1 MGLLEILGIGKGT
14 AASEEAGR
22 LHSLVEKVLGGEPE
36 ERIKLV
42 TGYAGLLGK
51 VSYADMEMSEAEL
64 ERIGAL
70 LVEKLALSSFDAASI
85 LKMLTEDTATL
96 YSVEDH
102 LYTRMLN
109 DVLDKEQKLELL
121 GALFAVAAANM
132 AISNLED
139 NTVRVISKGLLLSH
153 KEFIEARLRYR
164 DHLEVLK

>member
-1 MGLLEILGIGKGT
+1 M
-14 AASEEAGR
+14 
-22 LHSLVEKVLGGEPE
+22 
-36 ERIKLV
+36 
-42 TGYAGLLGK
+42 
-51 VSYADMEMSEAEL
+51 
-64 ERIGAL
+64 
-70 LVEKLALSSFDAASI
+70 
-85 LKMLTEDTATL
+85 
-96 YSVEDH
+96 EDH